1 MKVLQ
6 GPALQ
11 VMAPL
16 KVMEAFQG
24 SFFETPLDLAG
35 LRSLLLFALE

>member
-1 MKVLQ
+1 MKALQ

-24 SFFETPLDLAG
+24 SFFQIPFDLAG
-35 LRSLLLFALE
+35 SRSLLLFALE